1 MADAY
6 EEIHPTPI
14 ASTSKAQSK
23 RAKPS
28 TVPALDGE
36 HGMDLD
42 EELDEQAEDDLGD
55 ADDDDYDPD
64 DPIVRRLPVYYTP
77 HYLQSL
83 ALLQYPDRQ
92 PQPDSVHPLLPPALR
107 PDWPNDTSRAVGKL
121 VAQYKPETQHLEVT
135 IPMETHRDRWNEEH
149 AKKYAEGVIEEKD
162 KEREREKEKKG
173 GRRKR
178 RDAVDDEDELRYK
191 EEKESR
197 RLDKM
202 VYASSGVPDVTSY
215 LVGVVRNDALHLNP
229 VNHTFQLRPSLTY
242 LDNLLAIERRA
253 KRNAQADDE
262 DEDEEISDTEMKK
275 EAAKAVQVSVKQQ
288 EAGTAAKGP
297 LSGGN
302 GRADAGL
309 FGPMRAEEAE
319 AWKPLTHYHANTKLA
334 SDAFDR
340 MFAPTDQELV
350 GTTSARDYLK
360 A

>member
-14 ASTSKAQSK
+14 ASTSQAQSK

-28 TVPALDGE
+28 TVPALDGQ

-42 EELDEQAEDDLGD
+42 DDNQHDEHDG
-55 ADDDDYDPD
+55 DDDDDDDPD

-107 PDWPNDTSRAVGKL
+107 PDWPNDTSRAAGKL

-149 AKKYAEGVIEEKD
+149 AKKYAEGVVEERD

-173 GRRKR
+173 ARRKR
-178 RDAVDDEDELRYK
+178 KDARDDEDEARYK

-202 VYASSGVPDVTSY
+202 VYASTTVPEVTSY
-215 LVGVVRNDALHLNP
+215 LVGVVRNGERLTSLVVRLGEHARADEITSPHRRCAPPQPRQPHFPTPPLPHLSRQP
-229 VNHTFQLRPSLTY
+229 ARHRAST
-242 LDNLLAIERRA
+242 EA
-253 KRNAQADDE
+253 KR
-262 DEDEEISDTEMKK
+262 T
-275 EAAKAVQVSVKQQ
+275 
-288 EAGTAAKGP
+288 
-297 LSGGN
+297 SG
-302 GRADAGL
+302 R
-309 FGPMRAEEAE
+309 
-319 AWKPLTHYHANTKLA
+319 
-334 SDAFDR
+334 
-340 MFAPTDQELV
+340 
-350 GTTSARDYLK
+350 
-360 A
+360 

>member
-14 ASTSKAQSK
+14 ASTSQAQSK

-28 TVPALDGE
+28 TVPALDGQ

-42 EELDEQAEDDLGD
+42 DDDQGDRNDEH
-55 ADDDDYDPD
+55 DDDDDDDDPD

-107 PDWPNDTSRAVGKL
+107 PDWPNDTSRAAGKL

-135 IPMETHRDRWNEEH
+135 IPMETHPDRWNEEH
-149 AKKYAEGVIEEKD
+149 AKKYAEGVVEERD

-173 GRRKR
+173 ARRKR
-178 RDAVDDEDELRYK
+178 KDARDDEDEARYK

-202 VYASSGVPDVTSY
+202 VYASTTVPEVTSY
-215 LVGVVRNDALHLNP
+215 LVGVVRNG
-229 VNHTFQLRPSLTY
+229 
-242 LDNLLAIERRA
+242 E
-253 KRNAQADDE
+253 
-262 DEDEEISDTEMKK
+262 
-275 EAAKAVQVSVKQQ
+275 
-288 EAGTAAKGP
+288 
-297 LSGGN
+297 LS
-302 GRADAGL
+302 R
-309 FGPMRAEEAE
+309 
-319 AWKPLTHYHANTKLA
+319 
-334 SDAFDR
+334 S
-340 MFAPTDQELV
+340 
-350 GTTSARDYLK
+350 SARERK
-360 A
+360 KS